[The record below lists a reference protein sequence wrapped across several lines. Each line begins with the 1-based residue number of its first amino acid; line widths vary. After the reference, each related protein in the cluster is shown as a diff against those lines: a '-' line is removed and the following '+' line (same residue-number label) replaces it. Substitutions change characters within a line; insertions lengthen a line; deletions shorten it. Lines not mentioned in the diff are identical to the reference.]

1 MFSVNVSDVVVVP
14 SVAVTVKVCDVL
26 VSKSS
31 ALARVTSPV
40 AELIANLLSAS
51 VSEYVT
57 VPSASLALED
67 KIIDPV
73 LIVSSWLALAK
84 LAESEKST
92 SLICKVKVCDSLLLP
107 SLAVTVNEC
116 EVFVS

>member
-1 MFSVNVSDVVVVP
+1 M
-14 SVAVTVKVCDVL
+14 
-26 VSKSS
+26 
-31 ALARVTSPV
+31 
-40 AELIANLLSAS
+40 
-51 VSEYVT
+51 T

-73 LIVSSWLALAK
+73 LIVSDWLALAK
-84 LAESEKST
+84 LAESDKST

-116 EVFVS
+116 EVLVSKSSALARVTSPVEEFIANLLSGSVMEYVTAPSAPLVLELKMADPVAIDSF

>member
-1 MFSVNVSDVVVVP
+1 M
-14 SVAVTVKVCDVL
+14 
-26 VSKSS
+26 
-31 ALARVTSPV
+31 
-40 AELIANLLSAS
+40 
-51 VSEYVT
+51 T

-73 LIVSSWLALAK
+73 LIVSDWLALAK
-84 LAESEKST
+84 LAESDKST

-116 EVFVS
+116 EVLVSKSSALASVTSPVDELIANLLSESVIENVTVPSAPLVLELKITEPVEMVSF